1 MSKDNIEELQ
11 EQLLRGIHRMCVS
24 REDCNDCPFYV
35 TKCVFEDPK
44 PRTWSIDEHVEI
56 KPAPEHLPVPSK
68 EQVKEAVEES
78 PAEETPAEEV
88 APASEPAPAPAPA
101 TAPAPV
107 DDDSESTWLVST
119 TMGSAFT
126 KYVFVCSKCGY
137 KKESYF
143 SMATTSF
150 CPECEKRKHEQQ

>member
-1 MSKDNIEELQ
+1 MSKDNVEELQ
-11 EQLLRGIHRMCVS
+11 EQLLRGVHRMCVS
-24 REDCNDCPFYV
+24 REDCNDCPFYI

-44 PRTWSIDEHVEI
+44 PRTWSIDEPIEI
-56 KPAPEHLPVPSK
+56 KPAPEHLPVPHK
-68 EQVKEAVEES
+68 EPVKEVVEEVKEEEPAVEEE
-78 PAEETPAEEV
+78 A
-88 APASEPAPAPAPA
+88 APAPE
-101 TAPAPV
+101 TV
-107 DDDSESTWLVST
+107 EDTDTVGTWLVST

-150 CPECEKRKHEQQ
+150 CPECEKRKHEHQ

>member
-1 MSKDNIEELQ
+1 M
-11 EQLLRGIHRMCVS
+11 
-24 REDCNDCPFYV
+24 
-35 TKCVFEDPK
+35 FEDPK
-44 PRTWSIDEHVEI
+44 PRNWHVEEPIEI
-56 KPAPEHLPVPSK
+56 KPAPEHLPVPPK
-68 EQVKEAVEES
+68 ESVKEVVEEAPS
-78 PAEETPAEEV
+78 EETSGEEV
-88 APASEPAPAPAPA
+88 APAPAP
-101 TAPAPV
+101 APAPV
-107 DDDSESTWLVST
+107 DDDSEGTWLVST

>member
-1 MSKDNIEELQ
+1 MSKDNVEELQ
-11 EQLLRGIHRMCVS
+11 EQLLRGVHRMCVS
-24 REDCNDCPFYV
+24 REDCNDCPFYI

-44 PRTWSIDEHVEI
+44 PRTWSIDEPIEI
-56 KPAPEHLPVPSK
+56 KPAPEHLPVPHK
-68 EQVKEAVEES
+68 EPVKEVVEEVKEEDPAVEEE
-78 PAEETPAEEV
+78 A
-88 APASEPAPAPAPA
+88 APAPAPE
-101 TAPAPV
+101 TV
-107 DDDSESTWLVST
+107 EDTDTVGTWLVST

>member
-44 PRTWSIDEHVEI
+44 PRTWSINEPVEI
-56 KPAPEHLPVPSK
+56 RPAPEHLPVPSK
-68 EQVKEAVEES
+68 ETVKAVVEEA
-78 PAEETPAEEV
+78 AEEAEEEETAIEDEV
-88 APASEPAPAPAPA
+88 VSAPAPEPAPAPVA
-101 TAPAPV
+101 
-107 DDDSESTWLVST
+107 DDDSEGTWLVST

>member
-1 MSKDNIEELQ
+1 MSKDNVEELQ
-11 EQLLRGIHRMCVS
+11 EQLLRGVHRMCVS
-24 REDCNDCPFYV
+24 REDCNDCPFYIS
-35 TKCVFEDPK
+35 KCVFEDPK
-44 PRTWSIDEHVEI
+44 PRTWSIDEPIEI
-56 KPAPEHLPVPSK
+56 KPAPEHLPVPHK
-68 EQVKEAVEES
+68 EPVKEVVEEGKEEEPAVEEE
-78 PAEETPAEEV
+78 A
-88 APASEPAPAPAPA
+88 APAPAPETVEDA
-101 TAPAPV
+101 DTV
-107 DDDSESTWLVST
+107 GTWLVST

>member
-1 MSKDNIEELQ
+1 MSKDNTEELQ

-24 REDCNDCPFYV
+24 KDDCNDCPFYI

-44 PRTWSIDEHVEI
+44 PRNWHVEEPIEI
-56 KPAPEHLPVPSK
+56 KPAPEHLPVPPK
-68 EQVKEAVEES
+68 ESVKEVVEEAPS
-78 PAEETPAEEV
+78 EETSGEEV
-88 APASEPAPAPAPA
+88 AP
-101 TAPAPV
+101 APAPV
-107 DDDSESTWLVST
+107 DDDSEGTWLVST

>member
-11 EQLLRGIHRMCVS
+11 EQLLRGVHRMCVS
-24 REDCNDCPFYV
+24 REDCNDCPFYI

-44 PRTWSIDEHVEI
+44 PRTWSIDEPIEI
-56 KPAPEHLPVPSK
+56 KPAPEHLPVPHK
-68 EQVKEAVEES
+68 EPVKEVVEEVEEEEPAVEEE
-78 PAEETPAEEV
+78 A
-88 APASEPAPAPAPA
+88 APAPTPAPAPAPA
-101 TAPAPV
+101 A
-107 DDDSESTWLVST
+107 DDDTESTWLVST